1 MHPHNH
7 SHGRLGMMRNP
18 AHSRFDSSKAPSP
31 HRSELL
37 RAENFGSAS
46 TSLTVEKALMLKSP
60 HTDTHRHTQTHTDL
74 SNPKS
79 TRAKMVHR
87 RAGGRSGFHDKSLGA
102 ENPKQKVNLYSPAE
116 APRRCRGLGKR
127 PVAPKQAV
135 PIARVC
141 EGLDCKSRAS
151 CEAGCDRFR

>member
-37 RAENFGSAS
+37 GAENFGSAS
-46 TSLTVEKALMLKSP
+46 TSPTMEKALMLKSP
-60 HTDTHRHTQTHTDL
+60 HTDTHRLKQPKVNPSKNGPQARGWAIRL
-74 SNPKS
+74 SRQLARCREP
-79 TRAKMVHR
+79 
-87 RAGGRSGFHDKSLGA
+87 
-102 ENPKQKVNLYSPAE
+102 EEKVNLYSAAE

-135 PIARVC
+135 SVARVC
-141 EGLDCKSRAS
+141 KGLDCKSRAS